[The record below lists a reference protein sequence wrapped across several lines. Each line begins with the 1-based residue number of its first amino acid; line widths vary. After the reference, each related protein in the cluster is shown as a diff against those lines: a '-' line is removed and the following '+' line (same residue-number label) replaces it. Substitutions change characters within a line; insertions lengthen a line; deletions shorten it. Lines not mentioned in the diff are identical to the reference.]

1 MLFKEL
7 FGSTELATWIIAGM
21 MMAAFLIQLIYYL
34 AVFSKIPSCTTGKE
48 KDHLKNPASEQSG
61 MAESKQTAVP
71 VSVIICARNEAENL
85 EKHLPAFL
93 AQDHPDYEIVVVNDC
108 STDHT
113 EEVLMNLKVDHPHLR
128 YTSIQPDRKFTH
140 GKKLAVTVGIKAA
153 RHEHLLLS
161 DADCYPSSD
170 QWVSRMSAHF
180 SDTTELVLGV
190 GKYARSRGLL
200 NLLVRYE
207 TLFTAMQY
215 ISFAIKGKPFMGVGR
230 NMGYVKNL
238 FFRHKGFASHLKV
251 LSGDDDLFVN
261 EAATPRNTSVEINP
275 AGMTIS
281 IPPGSIKAWFKQ
293 KKRHLSTG
301 KYYKAGTKFRL
312 GTEYLSRTIFFI
324 MCIILLFHGPWIWIG
339 IGAWSIL
346 SIVKLVIVKLNMR
359 RLDEK
364 DLLLPSLLFDP
375 LMPVILAII
384 RISNMIRPREPK
396 WN

>member
-1 MLFKEL
+1 MYFKEL
-7 FGSTELATWIIAGM
+7 YGSADIATWIIAGGM
-21 MMAAFLIQLIYYL
+21 VLTFIIQMIYYL
-34 AVFSKIPSCTTGKE
+34 AVFSKLPSQRRPKTGE
-48 KDHLKNPASEQSG
+48 VAGSDGENPA
-61 MAESKQTAVP
+61 TIP

-93 AQDHPDYEIVVVNDC
+93 KQDHPDYEVVVVNDC

-128 YTSIQPDRKFTH
+128 VTSIQPDRKFTH

-153 RHEHLLLS
+153 KNEHLLFS
-161 DADCYPSSD
+161 DADCFPASD
-170 QWVSRMSAHF
+170 QWISRVSAHF
-180 SDTTELVLGV
+180 TGQTELVLGV
-190 GKYARSRGLL
+190 GKYARRRGLL

-215 ISFAIKGKPFMGVGR
+215 ISFAIKGKPYMGVGR
-230 NMGYVKNL
+230 NMGYVKKL

-261 EAATPRNTSVEINP
+261 EAATSTNTAVEMDP
-275 AGMTIS
+275 GALTIS
-281 IPPGSIKAWFKQ
+281 IPPGKLVAWFKQ

-301 KYYKAGTKFRL
+301 KYYKSGSKFRL
-312 GTEYLSRTIFFI
+312 GTEYLSRIIFYI
-324 MCIILLFHGPWIWIG
+324 TCILLLFRGPWTWIG
-339 IGAWSIL
+339 LGAWIL
-346 SIVKLVIVKLNMR
+346 LSTVKLVIVKLTMK
-359 RLDEK
+359 RLDER

-375 LMPVILAII
+375 LMPVILAMI
-384 RISNMIRPREPK
+384 RISNLIRPREPK